1 MVLVTVG
8 VGFLLGARGSAHP
21 ATLSLT
27 LLGTALVAGGAST
40 LNQWMERA
48 RDARMRRTA
57 NRALPRGRLGAV
69 EAASFGVGLGLAG
82 TAILLWGANWLAAA
96 VAVSTLLL
104 YVLVY
109 TPLKPWTT
117 LNTAI
122 GAIPGALPPV
132 IGWAAA
138 TETLGIEAF
147 SLFLI
152 VFLWQFP
159 HFLAIAWIYREDY
172 ARGGLKMLPGVD
184 PQGTLT
190 GRQATIYALALIP
203 AGLLPATIGLA
214 GAGLLRRGPGAGP
227 PLPGRGDPVLDRRLG
242 IDRPS
247 PAANVVSLLA
257 RWSCFSWCSIRCRP
271 EVFSRRFTLLSGL
284 DPRDSITMADATAS
298 PSSTHSATHA
308 GSHSQDHHAPVT
320 PGKVAMWLFLATEV
334 MFFTGLIGS
343 YIVLRSGSPSTYYT
357 NLYAPTT
364 NFKEVERTPTASCCE
379 SAGSNPGRRPRK
391 LDPGSRPRT

>member
-1 MVLVTVG
+1 LKTAVTYAQPVLASASTEAALAAAGNKVAAYVSLTKPRIVVMVLVTVG

-21 ATLSLT
+21 TTLSLT

-104 YVLVY
+104 YVFVY

-172 ARGGLKMLPGVD
+172 ARGGLKMLPGAD
-184 PQGTLT
+184 PQGALT

-214 GAGLLRRGPGAGP
+214 GPVYFIGALVLGLLYLGVAIQFWTGVSESTARRLLRMSFFYLPLVLLLLVLN
-227 PLPGRGDPVLDRRLG
+227 PLP
-242 IDRPS
+242 
-247 PAANVVSLLA
+247 A
-257 RWSCFSWCSIRCRP
+257 
-271 EVFSRRFTLLSGL
+271 
-284 DPRDSITMADATAS
+284 
-298 PSSTHSATHA
+298 
-308 GSHSQDHHAPVT
+308 
-320 PGKVAMWLFLATEV
+320 
-334 MFFTGLIGS
+334 
-343 YIVLRSGSPSTYYT
+343 
-357 NLYAPTT
+357 
-364 NFKEVERTPTASCCE
+364 
-379 SAGSNPGRRPRK
+379 
-391 LDPGSRPRT
+391 